1 MSHRQR
7 QWLRLAA
14 LEAAILAFGLGALVL
29 LEYALDAALAAEL
42 IAAGIGLV
50 AD

>member
-7 QWLRLAA
+7 RWLRLAA
-14 LEAAILAFGLGALVL
+14 LEAAILAIGFGSL
-29 LEYALDAALAAEL
+29 LLLDWALDAALGAEL
-42 IAAGIGLV
+42 LASGIELG

>member
-14 LEAAILAFGLGALVL
+14 LEAAILAIGLGSL
-29 LEYALDAALAAEL
+29 LLLGYALDAEL
-42 IAAGIGLV
+42 LAAGIELG

>member
-14 LEAAILAFGLGALVL
+14 VEAAILAIGFGSLVL
-29 LEYALDAALAAEL
+29 LDYVLDAALDAAVL
-42 IAAGIGLV
+42 AAGIELF

>member
-14 LEAAILAFGLGALVL
+14 LEAAILAFGLGSIVL
-29 LEYALDAALAAEL
+29 LDYALEAALDAEL
-42 IAAGIGLV
+42 LAAGIGLA